1 MLRTACGACAGSQ
14 LEVFLDLGKTPLA
27 NTYPASVDETETFY
41 PLQLGRCGNC
51 GLVQMMEVVPDEV
64 IYGEDYGFYSGGS
77 QAQRNYHLRGADWL
91 LKRYTEPARRSML
104 EIACNDGALLKH
116 FVDAGCPALGID
128 PAAPAQGAIDSGL
141 PVRREAFTA
150 ALARDLRDDSG
161 PRGLIIAYNSMAH
174 ISDLS
179 DVLTGIWA
187 LMDKDS
193 VAVIEVQYL
202 PDIIAGN
209 MIGQVYHE
217 HRYFHSLTSF
227 KHAAELHQLY
237 VADVQLIEL
246 QGGGIR
252 IHLTADP
259 DMEPNPGVGRVLNS
273 ERWLTQEATYS
284 GMQGRVDRNR
294 DHLLDLVSAELDA
307 GRQVAGYA
315 AAAKATTI
323 LNYYGIS
330 STTLPYVADTTSY
343 KWGRYVPAVKIPIV
357 PPSEVDTGTR
367 LLLTANY
374 LPHLLRADTG
384 FLERGGH
391 WLIAEPAPMLI

>member
-1 MLRTACGACAGSQ
+1 MLRSACGACAGSQ
-14 LEVFLDLGKTPLA
+14 LDVFLDLGKTPLA
-27 NTYPASVDETETFY
+27 NTYPATADESETFY

-51 GLVQMMEVVPDEV
+51 GLVQMMEVVPDDV
-64 IYGEDYGFYSGGS
+64 IYGDDYGFYSGAS
-77 QAQRNYHLRGADWL
+77 QAQRDYHQRGADWL
-91 LKRYTEPARRSML
+91 LRRYSAQAHRSTL

-116 FVDAGCPALGID
+116 FVAAGYPSLGVD
-128 PAAPAQGAIDSGL
+128 PAAPAQGAIDAGL

-150 ALARDLRDDSG
+150 ALARDLRDELG
-161 PRGLIIAYNSMAH
+161 PQGLVIAYNSMAH

-187 LMDKDS
+187 LMDKAS

-202 PDIIAGN
+202 PDLIAGN
-209 MIGQVYHE
+209 MVGQIYHE

-227 KHAAELHQLY
+227 KHAAELHQLF

-259 DMEPNPGVGRVLNS
+259 ALEPNPRVAQVLNA
-273 ERWLTQEATYS
+273 ERWLHADATYL

-294 DHLLDLVSAELDA
+294 DHLLDLVAAEMDA

-323 LNYYGIS
+323 LNYCGLTAGTI
-330 STTLPYVADTTSY
+330 PYVADTTPY
-343 KWGRYVPAVKIPIV
+343 KWGRYVPGVKIPIV
-357 PPSEVDTGTR
+357 APSDTDTDTR

-374 LPHLLRADTG
+374 LPHLLRADRG
-384 FLERGGH
+384 FLDRGGR